1 MDKKGKEILEF
12 EECVEDS
19 GGILLDF
26 ARVPKT
32 VEEDPKKKGKG
43 KAQEDVKAFAGKAW
57 IDLKGFQEPG
67 KDELLIRS
75 KLEEHESG
83 EGLFKDTYVYLRIK
97 VNPPITPQISSVVI
111 PVPQLLASMTP
122 QTDPT
127 YEFRREI
134 KLSAL
139 KIAAEYHKKF
149 VEQQG
154 DNLRKLAVSRQ
165 KELREGRKE
174 TFLYEFN
181 LSGKAQT
188 LKEKLKKAI
197 VNIINDSLLKKGHLT
212 GLDHTD
218 KDRFLSE
225 IYAYLIE
232 QMQANV
238 DEIIKERKEEFHEDI
253 VIPWDLATREKELS
267 HINAPKETID
277 DKLLRLANEYEM
289 QGKIEKATE
298 FHKERACREPKSVNV

>member
-83 EGLFKDTYVYLRIK
+83 EGLFKDT
-97 VNPPITPQISSVVI
+97 
-111 PVPQLLASMTP
+111 SMTP